1 MKTMSVIERGG
12 EGVKEEAL
20 MCTCELKGQGGQG
33 SRVSVSLLPRE
44 AIYAVIEY

>member
-20 MCTCELKGQGGQG
+20 MCTCELKGQ
-33 SRVSVSLLPRE
+33 SCRVSVFLLPRE